1 MRKLQ
6 NGMLYSKNESMH
18 FSGNVLILLLCVDSQ
33 CLSYYMSE
41 HMKILHTF
49 FSMHQLLHNKKRGKK
64 ERNSIII
71 INATPWTTTVT
82 QMTRKLFP
90 NFSLKFS

>member
-6 NGMLYSKNESMH
+6 NGMLYSKNELMH
-18 FSGNVLILLLCVDSQ
+18 FIGNVLILLLCVDSQ

-49 FSMHQLLHNKKRGKK
+49 FSMHMVDVMKIMVTAFKRPHALLHSVPPTLQQAPADSR
-64 ERNSIII
+64 
-71 INATPWTTTVT
+71 
-82 QMTRKLFP
+82 LC
-90 NFSLKFS
+90 

>member
-6 NGMLYSKNESMH
+6 NGMLYSKNELMH
-18 FSGNVLILLLCVDSQ
+18 FLNILILLLWVVSQ

-49 FSMHQLLHNKKRGKK
+49 FSIHQLLHNKKGGKK
-64 ERNSIII
+64 E
-71 INATPWTTTVT
+71 TP
-82 QMTRKLFP
+82 
-90 NFSLKFS
+90 

>member
-6 NGMLYSKNESMH
+6 NGMLYSKNELMH
-18 FSGNVLILLLCVDSQ
+18 FIGNVLILLLCVDSQ

-49 FSMHQLLHNKKRGKK
+49 FSIHQLLHN
-64 ERNSIII
+64 
-71 INATPWTTTVT
+71 
-82 QMTRKLFP
+82 
-90 NFSLKFS
+90 

>member
-6 NGMLYSKNESMH
+6 NGMLYSKNELMH
-18 FSGNVLILLLCVDSQ
+18 FLNILILLLWVVSQ

-49 FSMHQLLHNKKRGKK
+49 FSMHQLLHNKKGGKK
-64 ERNSIII
+64 E
-71 INATPWTTTVT
+71 TP
-82 QMTRKLFP
+82 
-90 NFSLKFS
+90 

>member
-6 NGMLYSKNESMH
+6 NGMLYSKNELMH
-18 FSGNVLILLLCVDSQ
+18 FCNVLILLLWVVSQ

-49 FSMHQLLHNKKRGKK
+49 FSMHQLLHNKKGGKK
-64 ERNSIII
+64 E
-71 INATPWTTTVT
+71 TP
-82 QMTRKLFP
+82 
-90 NFSLKFS
+90 